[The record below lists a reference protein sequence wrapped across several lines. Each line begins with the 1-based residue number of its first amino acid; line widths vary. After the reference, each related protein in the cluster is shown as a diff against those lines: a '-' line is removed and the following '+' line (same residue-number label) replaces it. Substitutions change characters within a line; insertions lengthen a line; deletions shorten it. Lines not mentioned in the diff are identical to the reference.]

1 MKQLKHESVR
11 LLVVHCTATKCNR
24 PFSVENLIACG
35 EAKYGQ
41 CSYHYY
47 VRRNGDIVPLL
58 PESVQGVHARHYNY
72 CSLGIVYEGGLDENG
87 QPADTRTEAQ
97 KHSLYE
103 LLKELTAEYPDA
115 RIIGH
120 CELPK
125 QRVPIELV
133 LNWPSRD
140 GSRQSQL
147 PHVAKRCPCFPA
159 SIEYASLQ
167 PENRTAQVVT
177 LN

>member
-1 MKQLKHESVR
+1 MKPLKSVK
-11 LLVVHCTATKCNR
+11 LIVIHCTATKCDR

-35 EAKYGQ
+35 KAKYGQ

-47 VRRNGDIVPLL
+47 VRRNGDVIPLL

-72 CSLGIVYEGGLDENG
+72 CSLGIAYEGGLDEKG
-87 QPADTRTEAQ
+87 QPADTRAEAQ
-97 KHSLYE
+97 KHSLYD

-115 RIIGH
+115 RIVGH
-120 CELPK
+120 CELP
-125 QRVPIELV
+125 
-133 LNWPSRD
+133 
-140 GSRQSQL
+140 
-147 PHVAKRCPCFPA
+147 HVAKQCPCFPA

-167 PENRTAQVVT
+167 PDARCKAIS

>member
-47 VRRNGDIVPLL
+47 VRRNGDVIPLL
-58 PESVQGVHARHYNY
+58 PETVQGVHARHYNY

-159 SIEYASLQ
+159 SIEYTSLQ
-167 PENRTAQVVT
+167 PDARAKIITFN
-177 LN
+177 

>member
-47 VRRNGDIVPLL
+47 VRRNGDVIPLL
-58 PESVQGVHARHYNY
+58 PETVQGVHARHYNY

-140 GSRQSQL
+140 GSRRSQL

-159 SIEYASLQ
+159 SLEYANLQ
-167 PENRTAQVVT
+167 PEARCKFVT

>member
-1 MKQLKHESVR
+1 MSKLKEVKY
-11 LLVVHCTATKCNR
+11 LVVHCTATKCNR
-24 PFSVENLIACG
+24 PFSVENLVACG

-47 VRRNGDIVPLL
+47 VRRNGDVIPQL
-58 PESVQGVHARHYNY
+58 PETVQGVHARHYNY